1 MPYKKQKAIRS
12 NKKRCHLRPNDRFG
26 VSAYL
31 ILPIGLLLIKFT
43 YCRMASVLFF
53 QMILADIAV

>member
-31 ILPIGLLLIKFT
+31 ILPIGLLLFEFGIKNVFKIRLYVINLVT
-43 YCRMASVLFF
+43 L
-53 QMILADIAV
+53 